1 MTPPQPFSDFLLFLR
16 TRGFDVGLA
25 QFQDLARLCESLS
38 DELALDR
45 QLLSRSIAGLLARS
59 QEERDDIEK
68 LFFVYYA
75 EAFVRDPEVRLS
87 QADAVQKGVFR
98 DEVVKL
104 QQKPPTR
111 WKRRLA
117 LLLLPLLICGFAVL
131 GYRKWFPKLPP
142 AQEHKQEKPP
152 DKEPEKGQGPS
163 PPGSAPEL
171 PLPDLGPPL
180 HLFHF
185 EDAAKYVVPVP
196 VLLFVGLFVFFRR
209 RGLRGW
215 AKKYWR
221 AIRNDLGG
229 GQLAD
234 IPFGKLLGPALDR
247 GDLEDMATILGRSDD
262 RPSSRALDGE
272 KTVQETVKRGALPQL
287 VYLRR
292 SAARTILL
300 LCDVSS
306 DMRLWRRKTEALVDG
321 LRRRGVPLL
330 VRYFDG
336 DAEYVSDQPFGRPE
350 SLAQVMRL
358 YPDAG
363 LLVVSAGV
371 GIYDRDQPGKRAD
384 WLSLCERY
392 RLRIWLHPV
401 LSRSVWRKPL
411 RRRDFPLRVLP
422 MSRKGLLAA
431 AYDLA
436 QEKERRR
443 HIAKADAATERSATD
458 EDKQRLLQ
466 LLSLWPDAPLD
477 LADYLR
483 QKFCPQVPEEAL
495 LHVLAQSQDLSGQR
509 LRFSEAELAQH
520 FAQLQKQDAHLQT
533 AAEVAQRLEERVR
546 RDFLA
551 VLHKHEPTDK
561 SGIEH
566 MQWRLRCAMQKLY
579 LHDAEDRSANEAV
592 AALRELAAGPLWED
606 VADALDPLGVPL
618 HPQPRGRAS
627 RPLSTP
633 VQEKLQK
640 EVLGLIQQ
648 TAGGKVQIPRER
660 KEVTTAGVGRPS
672 ALALAVRLLFPT
684 LVLGSLI
691 ALGVWK
697 KGIGQETREHVEA
710 YRIETNPLESTES
723 TQATL
728 DISAQKPDA
737 PRQVTLCENEK
748 CQSDIYFTV
757 TLNGERLRHFVKRQ
771 KEDRRY
777 HVRARLANG
786 VWGYSK
792 QVLVAG
798 YTPPPVGE
806 LLVHFVSEG
815 KSVEKA
821 TFAVTD
827 ATGKAVQAESDK
839 RLALRSGP
847 VRIVGE
853 VKPYAPFEKAAEV
866 KKDTLE
872 TVTIDLGKLP
882 PPPGMVEIP
891 AGSFLMGSNDGDA
904 DEKPVHRVT
913 LPTYYFD
920 QYEVTMD
927 DYQKC
932 VRAGRCSSLEKTVK
946 YEGYS
951 EEDVKK
957 WSPFCNVNQ
966 RGKGRHPVN
975 CVDWSQAAAY
985 CKWAGKRLPTEEEW
999 EYAARGTDGRKYP
1012 WGNEAPRAGLL
1023 NACGSEC
1030 IEMSKTKGFDGWKS
1044 MYSGND
1050 GWEMTA
1056 PVGSVKGDKSPFG
1069 VMDLGGN
1076 VTEWVQ
1082 DWYRDSYQ
1090 KSDGPTKK
1098 RSLRGASWRHGNPS
1112 VARAPNRFGD
1122 SPEFRGFLVGF
1133 RCARTK

>member
-1 MTPPQPFSDFLLFLR
+1 MTQPQPFSDFLLFLR

-25 QFQDLARLCESLS
+25 QFQDLARLCDSLS
-38 DELALDR
+38 DELAQDR

-117 LLLLPLLICGFAVL
+117 LLLLPLLICGFAVQ

-142 AQEHKQEKPP
+142 AQEHKQEKSPE
-152 DKEPEKGQGPS
+152 KEPEKGQGPS
-163 PPGSAPEL
+163 PIGSAPEL

-196 VLLFVGLFVFFRR
+196 VLLFVGLFFFFRR

-221 AIRNDLGG
+221 AIRNNLGG

-306 DMRLWRRKTEALVDG
+306 DMRLWRRKSEALVDG
-321 LRRRGVPLL
+321 LRRRGVPLV

-363 LLVVSAGV
+363 LLIVSAGV
-371 GIYDRDQPGKRAD
+371 GIYDHDQPGKRAD

-443 HIAKADAATERSATD
+443 HIAKADAATERAATD

-509 LRFSEAELAQH
+509 LRFSEEELAQH

-533 AAEVAQRLEERVR
+533 AAEVEQRLEERVR
-546 RDFLA
+546 RDLLA

-579 LHDAEDRSANEAV
+579 LHDTEDRNANEAV

-633 VQEKLQK
+633 VQQKLQK
-640 EVLGLIQQ
+640 DVLGLIQQ

-660 KEVTTAGVGRPS
+660 KEVKTESVGRPS
-672 ALALAVRLLFPT
+672 VLALAVRLLFPT

-710 YRIETNPLESTES
+710 YRLQNGPFEGAESPRRDLIVDSEDPSFPVEVILCGDAQCSERVKTLKLTNGRTAAFSV
-723 TQATL
+723 
-728 DISAQKPDA
+728 D
-737 PRQVTLCENEK
+737 
-748 CQSDIYFTV
+748 
-757 TLNGERLRHFVKRQ
+757 RQ
-771 KEDRRY
+771 KEDQRY

-792 QVLVAG
+792 QVLVPG

-806 LLVHFVSEG
+806 LLVHFLSEG
-815 KSVEKA
+815 KAVEKA

-827 ATGKAVQAESDK
+827 ATGKAVQAEADK
-839 RLALRSGP
+839 RLALRAGP
-847 VRIVGE
+847 VNIVGE

-882 PPPGMVEIP
+882 PPPGMIEIP

-913 LPTYYFD
+913 LPMYYLD

-932 VRAGRCSSLEKTVK
+932 VRAGRCSTLEKTAK
-946 YEGYS
+946 WDQGSAEW
-951 EEDVKK
+951 VKK

-985 CKWAGKRLPTEEEW
+985 CKLAGKRLPTEEEW
-999 EYAARGTDGRKYP
+999 EYAARGTEGRKYP

-1030 IEMSKTKGFDGWKS
+1030 VEMLKRKEIGTYNP

-1050 GWEMTA
+1050 GWEATA

-1082 DWYRDSYQ
+1082 DWYHDSYQ
-1090 KSDGPTKK
+1090 KSNGPTEH
-1098 RSLRGASWRHGNPS
+1098 RSLRGGSWYLYNPS
-1112 VARAPNRFGD
+1112 SARAPFRD
-1122 SPEFRGFLVGF
+1122 RYSPEVRFLDVGF

>member
-38 DELALDR
+38 DELAQDR

-104 QQKPPTR
+104 QQPVPTK
-111 WKRRLA
+111 WKRWLA
-117 LLLLPLLICGFAVL
+117 LLLLPLLICGLALL

-142 AQEHKQEKPP
+142 AQEHKQEKQPE
-152 DKEPEKGQGPS
+152 KEPEKGPGPS
-163 PPGSAPEL
+163 PVGSMPEL

-196 VLLFVGLFVFFRR
+196 VILFVGLFVFFRR

-234 IPFGKLLGPALDR
+234 ISFGKLLGPALDR

-401 LSRSVWRKPL
+401 SSRSVWRKPL

-422 MSRKGLLAA
+422 MSRKGMLAA

-443 HIAKADAATERSATD
+443 HIAKADAATERAATD
-458 EDKQRLLQ
+458 DDKQRLLQ

-533 AAEVAQRLEERVR
+533 EAEVAQRLEERVR

-551 VLHKHEPTDK
+551 VLHKHEPIDK

-579 LHDAEDRSANEAV
+579 FHDAEDRNANEAV

-640 EVLGLIQQ
+640 EVLGLVQQ

-660 KEVTTAGVGRPS
+660 KEVKTEGVGRPS
-672 ALALAVRLLFPT
+672 VLALAVRLLFPT

-710 YRIETNPLESTES
+710 YRLEIASGS
-723 TQATL
+723 NLGPQAV
-728 DISAQKPDA
+728 DIALSVQVEGA
-737 PRQVTLCENEK
+737 PRIVSICANADCSELYWEKAIVGDSSSNLARVTR
-748 CQSDIYFTV
+748 DRTD
-757 TLNGERLRHFVKRQ
+757 RLFHL
-771 KEDRRY
+771 
-777 HVRARLANG
+777 RARLANG

-792 QVLVAG
+792 QVLVPG

-806 LLVHFVSEG
+806 LLVHFLSEG
-815 KSVEKA
+815 KAVENA

-827 ATGKAVQAESDK
+827 ATGKAVQAVADK
-839 RLALRSGP
+839 RLALRAGP
-847 VRIVGE
+847 VKIVGE

-891 AGSFLMGSNDGDA
+891 AGSFLMGSNDGEA

-913 LPTYYFD
+913 LPTYYLD

-932 VRAGRCSSLEKTVK
+932 VRAGRCSALEKTVK
-946 YEGYS
+946 WEQYS

-957 WSPFCNVNQ
+957 YSPLCNVNQ

-985 CKWAGKRLPTEEEW
+985 CKWFGKRLPTEEEW
-999 EYAARGTDGRKYP
+999 EYAARGTEGRKYP
-1012 WGNEAPRAGLL
+1012 WGNEKPRAGLL

-1030 IEMSKTKGFDGWKS
+1030 VEMFKKLDLTSKE

-1082 DWYRDSYQ
+1082 DWYRNSYQ
-1090 KSDGPTKK
+1090 KSDGPTRN
-1098 RSLRGASWRHGNPS
+1098 RSLRGGSWFDFNPS
-1112 VARAPNRFGD
+1112 FVRAPDRDGD
-1122 SPEFRGFLVGF
+1122 SPEDRFSGVGF

>member
-1 MTPPQPFSDFLLFLR
+1 VTPPQPFSDFLLFLR
-16 TRGFDVGLA
+16 TRGFDVGVT

-38 DELALDR
+38 NELAQDR

-104 QQKPPTR
+104 QQPAPTS
-111 WKRRLA
+111 WKRWLA
-117 LLLLPLLICGFAVL
+117 LLLLPLLLCGLAWL
-131 GYRKWFPKLPP
+131 GYRKWFPKPQP
-142 AQEHKQEKPP
+142 AQEHKQEKSPE
-152 DKEPEKGQGPS
+152 KEPEKGPGPS
-163 PPGSAPEL
+163 PIGSAPEL

-180 HLFHF
+180 HLFHW
-185 EDAAKYVVPVP
+185 EDAAKYVVPAP
-196 VLLFVGLFVFFRR
+196 VLLFGILFVFFRR

-221 AIRNDLGG
+221 TIRNDLGG

-392 RLRIWLHPV
+392 RLRVWLNPV

-411 RRRDFPLRVLP
+411 KRRDFPLRVLP
-422 MSRKGLLAA
+422 MSRKGMLAA

-443 HIAKADAATERSATD
+443 HIAKADAATERAATD

-509 LRFSEAELAQH
+509 LRFSEEELAQH

-533 AAEVAQRLEERVR
+533 EAEVAQRLEERVR
-546 RDFLA
+546 RDFLT

-660 KEVTTAGVGRPS
+660 KEVKTAGVGRPS
-672 ALALAVRLLFPT
+672 VLALAVRLLVPT
-684 LVLGSLI
+684 LVFGSLI

-710 YRIETNPLESTES
+710 YRVQNGPFEGAESPRRDLIVDSEDPSFPVDVILCGDAQCSERVKTLKLTNGRTAAFSV
-723 TQATL
+723 
-728 DISAQKPDA
+728 D
-737 PRQVTLCENEK
+737 
-748 CQSDIYFTV
+748 
-757 TLNGERLRHFVKRQ
+757 RQ
-771 KEDRRY
+771 KEDRLY

-792 QVLVAG
+792 QVLVPG

-815 KSVEKA
+815 KAVEKA

-827 ATGKAVQAESDK
+827 ATGKAVQAEADK
-839 RLALRSGP
+839 RLALRAGP

-853 VKPYAPFEKAAEV
+853 VKPYAPFEKTAEV

-872 TVTIDLGKLP
+872 MVTIDLGKLP

-891 AGSFLMGSNDGDA
+891 AGSFLMGSNDYDG
-904 DEKPVHRVT
+904 EKPVHRVT
-913 LPTYYFD
+913 LPTYYLD

-932 VRAGRCSSLEKTVK
+932 VRAGGCTCKLAKTVVA
-946 YEGYS
+946 EGYLHS

-957 WSPFCNVNQ
+957 YSPLCNVNQ

-985 CKWAGKRLPTEEEW
+985 CKWAGSGYRRKKSGNTQRAE
-999 EYAARGTDGRKYP
+999 RTDGSIR
-1012 WGNEAPRAGLL
+1012 GAMRSRE
-1023 NACGSEC
+1023 
-1030 IEMSKTKGFDGWKS
+1030 
-1044 MYSGND
+1044 
-1050 GWEMTA
+1050 
-1056 PVGSVKGDKSPFG
+1056 
-1069 VMDLGGN
+1069 
-1076 VTEWVQ
+1076 
-1082 DWYRDSYQ
+1082 RDS
-1090 KSDGPTKK
+1090 
-1098 RSLRGASWRHGNPS
+1098 
-1112 VARAPNRFGD
+1112 
-1122 SPEFRGFLVGF
+1122 
-1133 RCARTK
+1133 

>member
-1 MTPPQPFSDFLLFLR
+1 
-16 TRGFDVGLA
+16 
-25 QFQDLARLCESLS
+25 
-38 DELALDR
+38 
-45 QLLSRSIAGLLARS
+45 
-59 QEERDDIEK
+59 
-68 LFFVYYA
+68 
-75 EAFVRDPEVRLS
+75 
-87 QADAVQKGVFR
+87 
-98 DEVVKL
+98 
-104 QQKPPTR
+104 
-111 WKRRLA
+111 
-117 LLLLPLLICGFAVL
+117 
-131 GYRKWFPKLPP
+131 
-142 AQEHKQEKPP
+142 
-152 DKEPEKGQGPS
+152 
-163 PPGSAPEL
+163 
-171 PLPDLGPPL
+171 
-180 HLFHF
+180 
-185 EDAAKYVVPVP
+185 
-196 VLLFVGLFVFFRR
+196 
-209 RGLRGW
+209 
-215 AKKYWR
+215 
-221 AIRNDLGG
+221 
-229 GQLAD
+229 
-234 IPFGKLLGPALDR
+234 
-247 GDLEDMATILGRSDD
+247 
-262 RPSSRALDGE
+262 
-272 KTVQETVKRGALPQL
+272 
-287 VYLRR
+287 
-292 SAARTILL
+292 
-300 LCDVSS
+300 
-306 DMRLWRRKTEALVDG
+306 
-321 LRRRGVPLL
+321 
-330 VRYFDG
+330 
-336 DAEYVSDQPFGRPE
+336 
-350 SLAQVMRL
+350 
-358 YPDAG
+358 
-363 LLVVSAGV
+363 
-371 GIYDRDQPGKRAD
+371 
-384 WLSLCERY
+384 
-392 RLRIWLHPV
+392 
-401 LSRSVWRKPL
+401 
-411 RRRDFPLRVLP
+411 
-422 MSRKGLLAA
+422 
-431 AYDLA
+431 
-436 QEKERRR
+436 
-443 HIAKADAATERSATD
+443 
-458 EDKQRLLQ
+458 
-466 LLSLWPDAPLD
+466 
-477 LADYLR
+477 
-483 QKFCPQVPEEAL
+483 
-495 LHVLAQSQDLSGQR
+495 
-509 LRFSEAELAQH
+509 
-520 FAQLQKQDAHLQT
+520 
-533 AAEVAQRLEERVR
+533 
-546 RDFLA
+546 
-551 VLHKHEPTDK
+551 
-561 SGIEH
+561 
-566 MQWRLRCAMQKLY
+566 
-579 LHDAEDRSANEAV
+579 
-592 AALRELAAGPLWED
+592 

-640 EVLGLIQQ
+640 EVLGLVQQ

-660 KEVTTAGVGRPS
+660 KEVKTAGVGRPS
-672 ALALAVRLLFPT
+672 VLALAVRLLVPT

-710 YRIETNPLESTES
+710 YRLQNGPFEGAESPRRDLIVDSEDPSFPVDVILCGDAQCSERVKTLKLTNGRTAFFEVE
-723 TQATL
+723 
-728 DISAQKPDA
+728 
-737 PRQVTLCENEK
+737 
-748 CQSDIYFTV
+748 
-757 TLNGERLRHFVKRQ
+757 RQ

-1098 RSLRGASWRHGNPS
+1098 RSLRGASWLLFSPS
-1112 VARAPNRFGD
+1112 FARAPNRIRD
-1122 SPEFRGFLVGF
+1122 SPGNRNSFVGF